1 MRVKIWVDPKTM
13 PAVTERFRAGVRVRI
28 RALRTRNFRL
38 FFIGQLISN
47 TGNWLTLVAL
57 TLLVLHLTNSG
68 VAVGFVAACQF
79 GPILV
84 LSPFA
89 GLVADRS
96 NKLRLLKITQT
107 GEMCQSFALGALAFM
122 HHPPLAALYATA
134 VAGGVLLAF
143 DNPLRRSFVT
153 EMVPEE
159 DVANAVTLY
168 SALVNASRIFGPA
181 LAGLLV
187 VTLGYGWAFTI
198 DALTYL
204 AVLVALWM
212 MHADELRRAP
222 VTLRGKGQVRE
233 GLRYVRSVPELWI
246 PFVMLGVVGTLSYN
260 FTVVFPLF
268 VEHGLGGSDASY
280 TLVYAVFSA
289 GALVGAIV
297 VADRRTVGVDS
308 IVRGAAAFGVSSLL
322 LAAAPSVAATF
333 PIVAIVGFSS
343 IAFMTATTAI
353 VQIRA
358 DPRMHGRVLALQT
371 VLLVGTT
378 PIGGPIMGAIAD
390 ATNARVPL
398 VIGGAAAL
406 AAALFGLLVGRR
418 VLPAHEP
425 RPPEIAE
432 PPAPEAAVS

>member
-1 MRVKIWVDPKTM
+1 M
-13 PAVTERFRAGVRVRI
+13 PRAPLTERFRTAVRGRVR
-28 RALRTRNFRL
+28 ALHTRNFRL

-47 TGNWLTLVAL
+47 SGNWLTLVAL

-68 VAVGFVAACQF
+68 IAVGLVSACQF

-84 LSPFA
+84 LSAFA

-107 GEMCQSFALGALAFM
+107 GEMCQSFALGGLAFM
-122 HHPPLAALYATA
+122 HHPPLWALYVTA
-134 VAGGVLLAF
+134 FAGGCLLAF
-143 DNPLRRSFVT
+143 DNPVRRSFVT

-187 VTLGYGWAFTI
+187 VTAGYGWCFTL
-198 DALTYL
+198 DAVTYL
-204 AVLVALWM
+204 AVLIALWM
-212 MHADELRRAP
+212 MHPQELRRVP
-222 VTLRGKGQVRE
+222 VTPRGKGQVRE

-268 VEHGLGGSDASY
+268 VEHGLGGNDASY
-280 TLVYAVFSA
+280 TLVYTVFSF
-289 GALVGAIV
+289 GALIGAFI
-297 VADRRTVGVDS
+297 VADRRKVGVNN
-308 IVRGAAAFGVSSLL
+308 IVRGAAAFGATSLL
-322 LAAAPSVAATF
+322 LAAAPSVVATF
-333 PIVAIVGFSS
+333 PIVFVVGFSS

-353 VQIRA
+353 VQVRA

-378 PIGGPIMGAIAD
+378 PIGGPIMGAVAD
-390 ATNARVPL
+390 LSNPRIPL
-398 VIGGAAAL
+398 VIGGVAAM

-418 VLPAHEP
+418 VLPREEP
-425 RPPEIAE
+425 YTADV
-432 PPAPEAAVS
+432 ANAEAAEAAAG